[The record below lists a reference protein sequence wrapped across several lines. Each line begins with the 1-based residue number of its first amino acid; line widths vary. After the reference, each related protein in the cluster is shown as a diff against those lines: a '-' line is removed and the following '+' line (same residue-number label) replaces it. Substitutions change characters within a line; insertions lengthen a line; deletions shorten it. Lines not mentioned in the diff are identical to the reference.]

1 MFFGDVHLI
10 GNPLRIRHYENV
22 FQNYDGYIQ
31 GYADR
36 GHSLM
41 ILTIIHF
48 IPSTTSGNDPIYQ
61 VLIQQLDYRQKH
73 ILIIILIYQKYHME
87 YFIKL

>member
-1 MFFGDVHLI
+1 MKFF
-10 GNPLRIRHYENV
+10 

-31 GYADR
+31 GYADT

-41 ILTIIHF
+41 ILTISQF

-61 VLIQQLDYRQKH
+61 VLIQQLDYRKKH
-73 ILIIILIYQKYHME
+73 ILITILIYQKFHMV
-87 YFIKL
+87 YFKKP